1 MKQQQFKPL
10 YAAMLSLGLL
20 SGGVAAPVATAA
32 EAGLE
37 EVVVTAQRREEN
49 LQETPLS
56 ITALGA
62 DALTDIRATDIAGI
76 SNVAPNL
83 HIAPTIG
90 GSVNAAINIRGAV
103 NSNNELS
110 RDNAVGLYLD
120 GVPISKT
127 SGAIFDAVDLE
138 RVEVLRGPQG
148 TLYGKNTIG
157 GAINLI
163 TRKPSGE
170 FGGAVSAGIG
180 NENLYEARAG
190 VDLPGF
196 GEVGQGIGAVKAR
209 LSGFYRERDGFFEN
223 DGSSSDDFDNK
234 DQWGGRIDVR
244 FEPASCLTIDYAYD
258 TFAIHRNRMRLA
270 ITDSSRFT
278 APASA
283 LPVVRAATSKDRPDS
298 IANDGAFASDVE
310 IDGHTLTVAYDMDN
324 TAIGDLTLKAISGY
338 RELYTLSRTDMDGT
352 QLDMFRFWLENDF
365 EQTTHEVQLL
375 GTTERVEYVIGAFY
389 YEDEWDT
396 YNPRWNFQFGR
407 NNFDTLDR
415 GAEDDSI
422 AVFGQFTWTPNAF
435 DDRLDLTAGVR
446 WTEENKDVYE
456 LWRQY
461 STFSVNP
468 SNPRS
473 GVFVRDASGAPVF
486 DATGNLI
493 PLEADDSWDEVT
505 PMGVIGWRFS
515 DDINGYAKI
524 STGFKS
530 GGFDGTATTNA
541 AFQTPFDPETLT
553 AYEIGLKSRFADDR
567 VQLNM
572 AYFYNDYKDFQANQF
587 VAAVIG
593 TVVVNAGDAEMQGAE
608 IELLARP
615 TANLDLTLN
624 YGWLDTEYTS
634 FLVGGVDVSD
644 QREFA
649 YSPEN
654 TVYAAV
660 KYTFDPFSFGTLS
673 LRADYSWKDDHFVS
687 ITDDPTTNIDAYG
700 LINAR
705 AELAEI
711 PVGNGSLRFA
721 AWGKNLDDEEYW
733 NTALNLG
740 VLTVNQWADP
750 RSYGREVGYEF

>member
-258 TFAIHRNRMRLA
+258 TFDLQQNPTMLA

-298 IANDGAFASDVE
+298 IANDGA
-310 IDGHTLTVAYDMDN
+310 
-324 TAIGDLTLKAISGY
+324 
-338 RELYTLSRTDMDGT
+338 
-352 QLDMFRFWLENDF
+352 
-365 EQTTHEVQLL
+365 
-375 GTTERVEYVIGAFY
+375 
-389 YEDEWDT
+389 
-396 YNPRWNFQFGR
+396 P
-407 NNFDTLDR
+407 
-415 GAEDDSI
+415 
-422 AVFGQFTWTPNAF
+422 
-435 DDRLDLTAGVR
+435 
-446 WTEENKDVYE
+446 
-456 LWRQY
+456 
-461 STFSVNP
+461 
-468 SNPRS
+468 
-473 GVFVRDASGAPVF
+473 
-486 DATGNLI
+486 
-493 PLEADDSWDEVT
+493 
-505 PMGVIGWRFS
+505 
-515 DDINGYAKI
+515 
-524 STGFKS
+524 
-530 GGFDGTATTNA
+530 A
-541 AFQTPFDPETLT
+541 A
-553 AYEIGLKSRFADDR
+553 
-567 VQLNM
+567 
-572 AYFYNDYKDFQANQF
+572 
-587 VAAVIG
+587 
-593 TVVVNAGDAEMQGAE
+593 
-608 IELLARP
+608 
-615 TANLDLTLN
+615 
-624 YGWLDTEYTS
+624 
-634 FLVGGVDVSD
+634 
-644 QREFA
+644 
-649 YSPEN
+649 
-654 TVYAAV
+654 
-660 KYTFDPFSFGTLS
+660 
-673 LRADYSWKDDHFVS
+673 
-687 ITDDPTTNIDAYG
+687 
-700 LINAR
+700 
-705 AELAEI
+705 
-711 PVGNGSLRFA
+711 
-721 AWGKNLDDEEYW
+721 
-733 NTALNLG
+733 
-740 VLTVNQWADP
+740 
-750 RSYGREVGYEF
+750 

>member
-258 TFAIHRNRMRLA
+258 TFDLQQNPTMLA

-750 RSYGREVGYEF
+750 RSYGLEVGYEF

>member
-1 MKQQQFKPL
+1 M
-10 YAAMLSLGLL
+10 
-20 SGGVAAPVATAA
+20 
-32 EAGLE
+32 
-37 EVVVTAQRREEN
+37 
-49 LQETPLS
+49 
-56 ITALGA
+56 
-62 DALTDIRATDIAGI
+62 
-76 SNVAPNL
+76 
-83 HIAPTIG
+83 
-90 GSVNAAINIRGAV
+90 
-103 NSNNELS
+103 
-110 RDNAVGLYLD
+110 
-120 GVPISKT
+120 
-127 SGAIFDAVDLE
+127 
-138 RVEVLRGPQG
+138 
-148 TLYGKNTIG
+148 
-157 GAINLI
+157 
-163 TRKPSGE
+163 
-170 FGGAVSAGIG
+170 
-180 NENLYEARAG
+180 
-190 VDLPGF
+190 
-196 GEVGQGIGAVKAR
+196 
-209 LSGFYRERDGFFEN
+209 
-223 DGSSSDDFDNK
+223 
-234 DQWGGRIDVR
+234 
-244 FEPASCLTIDYAYD
+244 
-258 TFAIHRNRMRLA
+258 
-270 ITDSSRFT
+270 
-278 APASA
+278 
-283 LPVVRAATSKDRPDS
+283 
-298 IANDGAFASDVE
+298 
-310 IDGHTLTVAYDMDN
+310 
-324 TAIGDLTLKAISGY
+324 
-338 RELYTLSRTDMDGT
+338 
-352 QLDMFRFWLENDF
+352 
-365 EQTTHEVQLL
+365 
-375 GTTERVEYVIGAFY
+375 IGAFY

-750 RSYGREVGYEF
+750 RSYGLEVGYEF

>member
-1 MKQQQFKPL
+1 MSTSCG
-10 YAAMLSLGLL
+10 ANT
-20 SGGVAAPVATAA
+20 APSA
-32 EAGLE
+32 
-37 EVVVTAQRREEN
+37 
-49 LQETPLS
+49 S
-56 ITALGA
+56 
-62 DALTDIRATDIAGI
+62 IRA
-76 SNVAPNL
+76 
-83 HIAPTIG
+83 
-90 GSVNAAINIRGAV
+90 IR
-103 NSNNELS
+103 
-110 RDNAVGLYLD
+110 
-120 GVPISKT
+120 
-127 SGAIFDAVDLE
+127 
-138 RVEVLRGPQG
+138 
-148 TLYGKNTIG
+148 
-157 GAINLI
+157 
-163 TRKPSGE
+163 
-170 FGGAVSAGIG
+170 
-180 NENLYEARAG
+180 ARACSCATPP
-190 VDLPGF
+190 VPRCSCD
-196 GEVGQGIGAVKAR
+196 GQPDPAGSRRFLGRGDAD
-209 LSGFYRERDGFFEN
+209 GRD
-223 DGSSSDDFDNK
+223 
-234 DQWGGRIDVR
+234 
-244 FEPASCLTIDYAYD
+244 
-258 TFAIHRNRMRLA
+258 RLA
-270 ITDSSRFT
+270 
-278 APASA
+278 
-283 LPVVRAATSKDRPDS
+283 L
-298 IANDGAFASDVE
+298 
-310 IDGHTLTVAYDMDN
+310 
-324 TAIGDLTLKAISGY
+324 
-338 RELYTLSRTDMDGT
+338 
-352 QLDMFRFWLENDF
+352 
-365 EQTTHEVQLL
+365 
-375 GTTERVEYVIGAFY
+375 
-389 YEDEWDT
+389 
-396 YNPRWNFQFGR
+396 
-407 NNFDTLDR
+407 
-415 GAEDDSI
+415 
-422 AVFGQFTWTPNAF
+422 
-435 DDRLDLTAGVR
+435 
-446 WTEENKDVYE
+446 
-456 LWRQY
+456 
-461 STFSVNP
+461 
-468 SNPRS
+468 
-473 GVFVRDASGAPVF
+473 
-486 DATGNLI
+486 
-493 PLEADDSWDEVT
+493 
-505 PMGVIGWRFS
+505 S

-654 TVYAAV
+654 TVYQAV

-750 RSYGREVGYEF
+750 RSYDEVGYEFSRAPTRRCPLPSGSGRGSGLLAGADVR

>member
-1 MKQQQFKPL
+1 MKQQQLKPL

-258 TFAIHRNRMRLA
+258 TFDLQQNPTMLA

-310 IDGHTLTVAYDMDN
+310 IDGHTLTIAYDMDN

-435 DDRLDLTAGVR
+435 EDRLDLTAGVR

-486 DATGNLI
+486 DAAGNLI

-654 TVYAAV
+654 TVYAAA
-660 KYTFDPFSFGTLS
+660 KYTFEPFSFGTLS

-750 RSYGREVGYEF
+750 RSYGLEVGYEF

>member
-1 MKQQQFKPL
+1 MRQQQLKPL

-32 EAGLE
+32 EAALE

-56 ITALGA
+56 ITALGSE
-62 DALTDIRATDIAGI
+62 ALADIRATDIEGI
-76 SNVAPNL
+76 SDVAPNV
-83 HIAPTIG
+83 HITPTIG

-110 RDNAVGLYLD
+110 RDNAVGVYLD
-120 GVPISKT
+120 GVPIGKT

-170 FGGAVSAGIG
+170 FGGQVGAGIG
-180 NENLYEARAG
+180 NEDLFEARAG
-190 VDLPGF
+190 VDLPAF
-196 GEVGQGIGAVKAR
+196 GEIGQGIGAVSTR
-209 LSGFYRERDGFFEN
+209 FSGFYRERDGFFEN
-223 DGSSSDDFDNK
+223 DGPSSDDFDNK
-234 DQWGGRIDVR
+234 DQWGGRIDLR
-244 FEPASCLTIDYAYD
+244 IQPSSCLTIDYAYD
-258 TFAIHRNRMRLA
+258 TFEANQNPTMLA
-270 ITDSSRFT
+270 LTSLSSRF
-278 APASA
+278 PIASVKPILA
-283 LPVVRAATSKDRPDS
+283 AATSKDRPDS
-298 IANDGAFASDVE
+298 IANDSAYASDVE
-310 IDGHTLTVAYDMDN
+310 IDGHTLTIAYDVEG
-324 TAIGDLTLKAISGY
+324 TAIGDLTVKAISGY
-338 RELYTLSRTDMDGT
+338 RDLYTLSRSDMDGT
-352 QLDMFRFWLENDF
+352 QLDLFRFWLENDF
-365 EQTTHEVQLL
+365 EQFTQEIQLL
-375 GTTERVEYVIGAFY
+375 GSTERVKWVVGAFY

-396 YNPRWNFQFGR
+396 YNPRWNFQLGR

-415 GAEDDSI
+415 GAEDDST
-422 AVFGQFTWTPNAF
+422 AVFGQFTWTPNVF
-435 DDRLDLTAGVR
+435 DDRLDLTAGIR

-461 STFSVNP
+461 STYSVNP
-468 SNPRS
+468 SDPRS
-473 GVFVRDASGAPVF
+473 GVFVRTASGAPVF
-486 DATGNLI
+486 DANGALI
-493 PLEADDSWDEVT
+493 PEQADDSWDELT
-505 PMGVIGWRFS
+505 PMGVVGWRFS
-515 DDINGYAKI
+515 EDVNGYVKV

-541 AFQTPFDPETLT
+541 AFETPFDPETLT
-553 AYEIGLKSRFADDR
+553 SYEIGLKSRFADDR

-572 AYFYNDYKDFQANQF
+572 AYFYNEYEDFQANQF

-608 IELLARP
+608 VELVAKP
-615 TANLDLTLN
+615 TDNIDLMLN

-634 FLVGGVDVSD
+634 FIVSGVDVSD

-687 ITDDPTTNIDAYG
+687 ITDDPTTNIEAYG

-711 PVGNGSLRFA
+711 PAGNGSLRIA

-733 NTALNLG
+733 NTALNLS

-750 RSYGREVGYEF
+750 RSYGLEVGYQF